1 MPPGV
6 VLSPPGEYFAAYRP
20 GSRALAERERV
31 EARRRDAEE
40 AERAWRNAEGLG
52 SVEAESSKK
61 FRLIFPNRLS
71 AREAA
76 EGLRAGTLVRG
87 TLRVR
92 ADAPDLAVVAAAASG
107 GVGVGVGG
115 GHSRRRGGAWSRIYP
130 REENDADDDDASP
143 AEDEAS
149 AGGGAYDAAFF
160 GESSASSPAE
170 TARGVGDAS
179 PYPELGA
186 GSFRFGG
193 GDVLI
198 PGRRA
203 RNRAFD
209 GDEVA
214 VRIAPPERWTRGP
227 DAVAA
232 RAGGR
237 GDGDA
242 EEEDDECDDEEHA
255 ETTRKTSSFSDA
267 AVEVSRDDADLS
279 DATVPTGEVVAILRP
294 RAADLVATIS
304 AEDAEELDR
313 NASSAGT
320 SSSRAAARNSV
331 LAIPADRRAPKV
343 RLLTRRAAEL
353 VRQRLLV
360 RVERWPRESRHPEA
374 RVLRAL
380 GPAGD
385 AATETAA
392 LLLEHEILDAPFSR
406 GALAELPAA
415 GAAWRVPAEETRA
428 RVDARAW
435 RVMSIDPPG
444 CVDVDDAVGV
454 RRVPAAEPSAEG
466 FRAGAPRE
474 TLEVS
479 VHIADV
485 GYFVAENSLLDVE
498 ARARGTTTYLV
509 DERVDMLPEL
519 LSADLASLVRG
530 KERLAMFCA
539 FSLDPETFASA
550 APPRFGR
557 SVIKSRHQLDYYQA
571 QAIHDRVKVPTPV
584 ASIAGD
590 RAETEA
596 VARDLD
602 ALAGFAEALRAAR
615 VARGAVELSS
625 AELRFE
631 TSADAGVGDLA
642 SSVARTANATNERVE
657 RKREVPMMGVVA
669 ELMIAANAAVATEL
683 ARVATRRGGEYP
695 ALLRKHEP
703 PPPEKFEELR
713 VAMHEIARTELD
725 ASSGEAL
732 AASLALAASRADDR
746 GADAM
751 FRSLATRA
759 MSEAQYADAR
769 FDAGAGAESPSDEND
784 FFVSRKTF
792 AHYGLALPLYTH
804 FTSPIRRYADL
815 VVHRQLWRALR
826 ASSESAEE
834 NASGRTNLENEAG
847 ARLELSRTARHL
859 NARTRAAKV
868 AQRRSVE
875 LRLTRALRETPA
887 FVPAVVRSV
896 AKQGVSLF
904 VPSLHVQVFA
914 RVLRG
919 DGGCAL
925 PRTSEDAHRDF
936 SADADPLVRR
946 DATTRVVFDGGVKA
960 LAFVARGGDGG
971 ERDICRLRCGA
982 RAWVRLSAS
991 GGETRAARVE
1001 CELLDES
1008 HPEAR
1013 RAEPAAAAAEAAR
1026 RVGAMRIDE
1035 RLTPATDASE
1045 TSQTLPKPPSRDHT
1059 PRAAAGAAAELNMS
1073 TGEEEELSSAERDE
1087 KGDEKAGLRDVV
1099 PENIAATF
1107 ARLLGDGDARC
1118 RAPGDTR
1125 RADASGS
1132 GPSRPWTAPALVTHY
1147 AYDRRRSAA
1156 FRRARS
1162 AFVAARAAAAARAMA
1177 AAGTR
1182 FGGGEDGEAR
1192 RARRKRRAADA
1203 DLRADALRRAM
1214 EAARED

>member
-1 MPPGV
+1 M
-6 VLSPPGEYFAAYRP
+6 
-20 GSRALAERERV
+20 
-31 EARRRDAEE
+31 
-40 AERAWRNAEGLG
+40 
-52 SVEAESSKK
+52 
-61 FRLIFPNRLS
+61 
-71 AREAA
+71 
-76 EGLRAGTLVRG
+76 
-87 TLRVR
+87 LRV
-92 ADAPDLAVVAAAASG
+92 
-107 GVGVGVGG
+107 
-115 GHSRRRGGAWSRIYP
+115 I
-130 REENDADDDDASP
+130 
-143 AEDEAS
+143 
-149 AGGGAYDAAFF
+149 
-160 GESSASSPAE
+160 
-170 TARGVGDAS
+170 
-179 PYPELGA
+179 
-186 GSFRFGG
+186 
-193 GDVLI
+193 
-198 PGRRA
+198 
-203 RNRAFD
+203 
-209 GDEVA
+209 
-214 VRIAPPERWTRGP
+214 
-227 DAVAA
+227 
-232 RAGGR
+232 
-237 GDGDA
+237 
-242 EEEDDECDDEEHA
+242 
-255 ETTRKTSSFSDA
+255 
-267 AVEVSRDDADLS
+267 
-279 DATVPTGEVVAILRP
+279 
-294 RAADLVATIS
+294 
-304 AEDAEELDR
+304 
-313 NASSAGT
+313 
-320 SSSRAAARNSV
+320 
-331 LAIPADRRAPKV
+331 
-343 RLLTRRAAEL
+343 
-353 VRQRLLV
+353 
-360 RVERWPRESRHPEA
+360 
-374 RVLRAL
+374 

-392 LLLEHEILDAPFSR
+392 LLLEHDILDAPFSR
-406 GALAELPAA
+406 GALAELPPA
-415 GAAWRVPAEETRA
+415 GAAWRVPPAELEV

-444 CVDVDDAVGV
+444 CVDVDDAIGV
-454 RRVPAAEPSAEG
+454 RRIGPGPAGPGEDV
-466 FRAGAPRE
+466 APG

-485 GYFVAENSLLDVE
+485 DFFVPENSLLDVE

-509 DERVDMLPEL
+509 DRRIDMLPEL

-539 FSLDPETFASA
+539 FELDPETFAVQK
-550 APPRFGR
+550 PPRFGR
-557 SVIKSRHQLDYYQA
+557 SVIRSRHQLDYYQA
-571 QAIHDRVKVPTPV
+571 QALLDRTTPPTPV
-584 ASIAGD
+584 GSIEGLGSA
-590 RAETEA
+590 AETEA

-602 ALAGFAEALRAAR
+602 ALARFAEALREAR

-631 TSADAGVGDLA
+631 TSADAGIGEFKNK
-642 SSVARTANATNERVE
+642 SKSRVE
-657 RKREVPMMGVVA
+657 RKKEVPMMRVVA
-669 ELMIAANAAVATEL
+669 ELMIAANAAVATEI
-683 ARVATRRGGEYP
+683 ARAQTRTCGGP

-703 PPPEKFEELR
+703 PPFEKFEELR
-713 VAMHEIARTELD
+713 IALRENAGTELD
-725 ASSGEAL
+725 VCSGKAL
-732 AASLALAASRADDR
+732 AASLDLAETRA
-746 GADAM
+746 ADPSAGAM
-751 FRSLATRA
+751 FRSLAARA
-759 MSEAQYADAR
+759 MSEAQYVDAGDVLSADADDGSAD
-769 FDAGAGAESPSDEND
+769 DAFRGA
-784 FFVSRKTF
+784 F

-826 ASSESAEE
+826 ASSESAEK

-971 ERDICRLRCGA
+971 EREICRLRCGA

-1001 CELLDES
+1001 CELLDAS

-1107 ARLLGDGDARC
+1107 ARLLGDGDARR